1 MSRNRRPAPKKSS
14 RPPANPKSG
23 PPDQPGRVITQVLHE
38 EHRISGPLPTPD
50 ILLGYDEVL
59 PGAAERI
66 MRMVEKE
73 QASAHEV
80 EGIAVRAATA
90 DNRRG
95 QIFGFL
101 VALMAKGR
109 TKHILYF
116 KQTAYNWLNFCR
128 TLPPCFDANDRP
140 ISHTKVRSVVLRQC

>member
-1 MSRNRRPAPKKSS
+1 MSRKRSRAPQKTP

-23 PPDQPGRVITQVLHE
+23 PPDRSDRVITQVLHE

-66 MRMVEKE
+66 MRMAEKE
-73 QASAHEV
+73 QASAREV

-101 VALMAKGR
+101 VALAAFGTASWLGYLGHETAAAIVGGGTVVALVTVFVTGR
-109 TKHILYF
+109 RH
-116 KQTAYNWLNFCR
+116 
-128 TLPPCFDANDRP
+128 
-140 ISHTKVRSVVLRQC
+140 RSP

>member
-1 MSRNRRPAPKKSS
+1 MSRNRRPARKKSS
-14 RPPANPKSG
+14 PPPANPKSG
-23 PPDQPGRVITQVLHE
+23 PPDQSGRVITQVLHE
-38 EHRISGPLPTPD
+38 ERRISGPLPTPD

-66 MRMVEKE
+66 MRMAEKE
-73 QASAHEV
+73 QAMAEKDQASAREV

-101 VALMAKGR
+101 VALAAFGTASYLGYLGHGIAAAIVGGGTVVALVTVFVTGR
-109 TKHILYF
+109 RH
-116 KQTAYNWLNFCR
+116 
-128 TLPPCFDANDRP
+128 
-140 ISHTKVRSVVLRQC
+140 RSP

>member
-1 MSRNRRPAPKKSS
+1 MSRKRPRAPQKTP

-23 PPDQPGRVITQVLHE
+23 PPDRSGRVITQVLHE
-38 EHRISGPLPTPD
+38 EHHISGPLPTPD

-66 MRMVEKE
+66 MRMAEQE
-73 QASAHEV
+73 QANALEIGGTS
-80 EGIAVRAATA
+80 VRAAAA

-101 VALMAKGR
+101 VALAAFGTASWLGYLGHETAAAIVGGGTVVALVTVFVTGR
-109 TKHILYF
+109 RH
-116 KQTAYNWLNFCR
+116 
-128 TLPPCFDANDRP
+128 
-140 ISHTKVRSVVLRQC
+140 RSP

>member
-1 MSRNRRPAPKKSS
+1 MSRKRPRAPQKTP

-23 PPDQPGRVITQVLHE
+23 PPDRSGRVITQVLHE

-50 ILLGYDEVL
+50 TLLGYDEVL

-66 MRMVEKE
+66 MRMAEKE
-73 QASAHEV
+73 QASAREV
-80 EGIAVRAATA
+80 EEIAVRAVTA

-101 VALMAKGR
+101 VALAAFGTAGWLGYLGHETAAAIVGGGTVVALVTVFVTGR
-109 TKHILYF
+109 RH
-116 KQTAYNWLNFCR
+116 
-128 TLPPCFDANDRP
+128 
-140 ISHTKVRSVVLRQC
+140 RSP

>member
-1 MSRNRRPAPKKSS
+1 MSRKRPRAPKKTPH
-14 RPPANPKSG
+14 PPANPKSG
-23 PPDQPGRVITQVLHE
+23 PPDPSGRVITQVLHE

-66 MRMVEKE
+66 MRMAEKE
-73 QASAHEV
+73 QASAREV

-101 VALMAKGR
+101 VALAAFGTASFLGYLGHEIAAAIVGGGTVVALVTVFVTGR
-109 TKHILYF
+109 RH
-116 KQTAYNWLNFCR
+116 
-128 TLPPCFDANDRP
+128 
-140 ISHTKVRSVVLRQC
+140 RSP